1 MFSLDI
7 AILTWLTGTFSSWC
21 TIGGLLTKFIPTAII
36 GVYGTKAITDIISIK
51 KGTYK
56 DVSKTKR

>member
-7 AILTWLTGTFSSWC
+7 AILTWIINTVSSWF
-21 TIGGLLTKFIPTAII
+21 TLQGMVSSFLPTAII
-36 GVYGTKAITDIISIK
+36 GVYGTKAITDIINIK